1 MKILIILNGEIKS
14 QTFLKNLAQESDYI
28 ICADGGYDKA
38 KAAGVMPDLLLGDM
52 DSVQAKD
59 FDGKILQFPP
69 EKDWTDCELALKT
82 AYDMQADEIV
92 VTCALGGRCDH
103 EMANLYVLSSF
114 ENACIKEKDV
124 SVYVCDRKLKF
135 EGNGKV
141 FSILPL
147 SDSVV
152 SVSGAKYCTEK
163 ALFKVGA
170 SLGIS
175 NEATEAATTVQVF
188 EGKCLIFINE
198 SDR

>member
-1 MKILIILNGEIKS
+1 MKVLIILNGEMKS
-14 QTFLKNLAQESDYI
+14 RSFLKKLAEESDYI

-38 KAAGVMPDLLLGDM
+38 KDAGILPDLLIGDM

-59 FDGKILQFPP
+59 FQGEILQFPP

-82 AYDMQADEIV
+82 ASDMHADEII

-103 EMANLYVLSSF
+103 QMANLYVLSAF
-114 ENACIKEKDV
+114 ENACIREKDV
-124 SVYVCDRKLKF
+124 SVYVCTDKLEFK
-135 EGNGKV
+135 GCGKV

-147 SDSVV
+147 TDAVV
-152 SVSGAKYCTEK
+152 SVEGAKYCTEK

-175 NEATEAATTVQVF
+175 NQAVETVTTVQVF
-188 EGKCLIFINE
+188 EGKCLLFVNE
-198 SDR
+198 E